1 MIWLSTIVQCIHTAD
16 IQRSSARYSASCSF
30 SDTTM
35 ESVFPGSVTTY
46 FIGNCQTYRCYF
58 WSREAIE
65 ITFFCLF
72 VLPGIFWPIT
82 SCWTSIMNNEALSCC
97 GCGWTEPVVQ
107 FVFGSVL
114 KEHVKDGERGC
125 TIFNYKA
132 PRWYKAFLFSNVL
145 QLLGIGL
152 MQFWD
157 NFLLEESRICTT
169 DPNLACFRSNPTLST
184 LRLDCSNTSFI
195 EKNNITSFSCYRFVF
210 KLGPA
215 TGSAVGIV
223 TTTAFIIKY
232 IIPYFLLKI
241 SKGTSGSKCQKY
253 STIVMQLTLALVAV
267 LLTSLTIYLRYAISY
282 SLFELLN
289 AVRYLP
295 IGYLIAS
302 NIIFVP
308 WYKFESD
315 ESSQEPYNDITSSVN
330 YTPIQQYDNY

>member
-1 MIWLSTIVQCIHTAD
+1 
-16 IQRSSARYSASCSF
+16 
-30 SDTTM
+30 M

-46 FIGNCQTYRCYF
+46 FIGSCQTYRCYF
-58 WSREAIE
+58 WSKEVVE

-72 VLPGIFWPIT
+72 VLPGIFWPIA

-114 KEHVKDGERGC
+114 KEDGKRGC

-145 QLLGIGL
+145 QLIGIGL

-169 DPNLACFRSNPTLST
+169 DPNLACFPSNPMLST
-184 LRLDCSNTSFI
+184 PRLDCSNTSFI

-232 IIPYFLLKI
+232 IVPYFLLKI

-253 STIVMQLTLALVAV
+253 STIAMQLIIALVTI

-295 IGYLIAS
+295 IGYIIAS
-302 NIIFVP
+302 NIILVP

-315 ESSQEPYNDITSSVN
+315 DSSQEEPYREITSSIKIN
-330 YTPIQQYDNY
+330 AYEPIQQDDYY

>member
-1 MIWLSTIVQCIHTAD
+1 
-16 IQRSSARYSASCSF
+16 
-30 SDTTM
+30 M

-46 FIGNCQTYRCYF
+46 FIGSCHTYRCYF
-58 WSREAIE
+58 WSKEAVE

-72 VLPGIFWPIT
+72 VLPGIFWPIASMCC
-82 SCWTSIMNNEALSCC
+82 SCWARCGFIKKKTGSRCC

-114 KEHVKDGERGC
+114 EEHIDEDGERAY

-145 QLLGIGL
+145 QLIGIAL

-169 DPNLACFRSNPTLST
+169 DPNLACFPSNPTLT
-184 LRLDCSNTSFI
+184 TPRLDCTNTTFI

-232 IIPYFLLKI
+232 IIPYFLLKM
-241 SKGTSGSKCQKY
+241 SKGTSGSKCKKC
-253 STIVMQLTLALVAV
+253 STIVMQIVLSLLAA
-267 LLTSLTIYLRYAISY
+267 LLTSLMAYLRYAISY
-282 SLFELLN
+282 SPLELLN
-289 AVRYLP
+289 AIRYLP
-295 IGYLIAS
+295 IGYVIAS

-308 WYKFESD
+308 WFKFKQIEAETED
-315 ESSQEPYNDITSSVN
+315 EDEYRV
-330 YTPIQQYDNY
+330 TPINYPHVKYQKLKSID